1 MVPAA
6 AHRTQGDAVVN
17 TPQAVVDTAP
27 PSPREMV
34 RIALGL
40 TLVCLLASIILGGF
54 YLWTEPAKAR
64 NIAARE
70 ELLIRQLL
78 SLPETATIREVRRYL
93 LWRGTELE
101 AFYLGDRRLLQLD
114 ASGDL
119 IATMEVPAEV
129 ADSPGDG
136 AKDAWVRERA
146 AIGEEDE
153 VRYVGRFFAGYQGER
168 NVGYVIEGETI
179 GFKTWIRFFL
189 AVDADYGLR
198 GIEVTEHEEDPGL
211 GAEITEPY
219 FKHQYS
225 GRSFDDIAAIEVTKD
240 PLPREWRSALEA
252 LGEGDLDRWLQQ
264 HADAL
269 AAHPDIHA
277 ITGATISSVAV
288 TKGVKRALR
297 NFRKRMDL
305 VEAHL

>member
-1 MVPAA
+1 MSA
-6 AHRTQGDAVVN
+6 
-17 TPQAVVDTAP
+17 PQAVVDTAP
-27 PSPREMV
+27 PSAREMV

-40 TLVCLLASIILGGF
+40 TIVCLLASIILGGF

-70 ELLIRQLL
+70 ELLIGQLL
-78 SLPETATIREVRRYL
+78 GLSESATIREVRRYL
-93 LWRGTELE
+93 LWRGTNLE
-101 AFYLGDRRLLQLD
+101 AFYLGDNRLVQLD
-114 ASGDL
+114 ASGKLMTTVDVPEKVANSTA
-119 IATMEVPAEV
+119 IADRDTWVHEQAKAAE
-129 ADSPGDG
+129 
-136 AKDAWVRERA
+136 
-146 AIGEEDE
+146 EEE
-153 VRYVGRFFAGYQGER
+153 VRYVGRFFAGYEGER
-168 NVGYVIEGETI
+168 NVGYVIEGATI

-198 GIEVTEHEEDPGL
+198 GIEITEHEEDPGL

-219 FKHQYS
+219 FKYQYS

-240 PLPREWRSALEA
+240 PLPNEWRDALVA
-252 LGEGDLDRWLQQ
+252 LGESDLDDWLKQN
-264 HADAL
+264 ADAL

-288 TKGVKRALR
+288 TDGVKRALR

>member
-1 MVPAA
+1 MSA
-6 AHRTQGDAVVN
+6 
-17 TPQAVVDTAP
+17 PQAVVDTAP
-27 PSPREMV
+27 PSAREMV

-40 TLVCLLASIILGGF
+40 TIVCLLASIILGGF

-70 ELLIRQLL
+70 ELLIGQLL
-78 SLPETATIREVRRYL
+78 GLSESATIREVRRYL
-93 LWRGTELE
+93 LWRGTNLE
-101 AFYLGDRRLLQLD
+101 AFYLGDKRLVQLD
-114 ASGDL
+114 ASGKLMTTMDVPEKVANSTA
-119 IATMEVPAEV
+119 IA
-129 ADSPGDG
+129 D
-136 AKDAWVRERA
+136 KDAWVHDQAKA
-146 AIGEEDE
+146 AEEEE
-153 VRYVGRFFAGYQGER
+153 VRYVGRFFAGYEGER
-168 NVGYVIEGETI
+168 NVGYVIEGATI

-198 GIEVTEHEEDPGL
+198 GIEITEHEEDPGL
-211 GAEITEPY
+211 GAEIIEPY
-219 FKHQYS
+219 FKYQYS

-240 PLPREWRSALEA
+240 PLPNEWRDALVA
-252 LGEGDLDRWLQQ
+252 LGESDLDDWLKQN
-264 HADAL
+264 ADAL

-288 TKGVKRALR
+288 TDGVKRALR

>member
-1 MVPAA
+1 MS
-6 AHRTQGDAVVN
+6 

-40 TLVCLLASIILGGF
+40 TIVCLLASIILGGF

-70 ELLIRQLL
+70 QLLIGQLL
-78 SLPETATIREVRRYL
+78 GLSESATIREVRRYL
-93 LWRGTELE
+93 LWRGTNLE
-101 AFYLGDRRLLQLD
+101 AFYLGDNRLVQLD
-114 ASGDL
+114 ATGKLMS
-119 IATMEVPAEV
+119 TMDVPGKV
-129 ADSPGDG
+129 ANSTAVTD
-136 AKDAWVRERA
+136 KDAWVTEQANA
-146 AIGEEDE
+146 AGEEE
-153 VRYVGRFFAGYQGER
+153 VRYVGRFFAGYEGER

-179 GFKTWIRFFL
+179 GFKTWISFFL

-198 GIEVTEHEEDPGL
+198 GIEITEHEEDPGL

-219 FKHQYS
+219 FKHQYT
-225 GRSFDDIAAIEVTKD
+225 GRSFDDIAAIDVTKD
-240 PLPREWRSALEA
+240 PLPNAWRDALVA
-252 LGEGDLDRWLQQ
+252 LGESDLDDWLKQN
-264 HADAL
+264 ADAL
-269 AAHPDIHA
+269 AAHPNIHA

-288 TKGVKRALR
+288 TDGVKRALR

>member
-1 MVPAA
+1 MTAPHA
-6 AHRTQGDAVVN
+6 N
-17 TPQAVVDTAP
+17 VDTAP
-27 PSPREMV
+27 PSLREMV
-34 RIALGL
+34 RITVGL
-40 TLVCLLASIILGGF
+40 TVVCLLASIILGGF
-54 YLWTEPAKAR
+54 FLWTEPAKAR

-78 SLPETATIREVRRYL
+78 GLPENATIREVRRYL

-114 ASGDL
+114 ASGEL
-119 IATMEVPAEV
+119 IATAEVPAEV
-129 ADSPGDG
+129 ANSPGEG

-146 AIGEEDE
+146 AVSEDQE
-153 VRYVGRFFAGYQGER
+153 VRYVGRFFAGYDGER
-168 NVGYVIEGETI
+168 NAGYVIEGATI

-189 AVDADYGLR
+189 AVDAEYGLR

-240 PLPREWRSALEA
+240 PLPGEWRTALEA
-252 LGEGDLDRWLQQ
+252 LDGSDLDRWLQQ
-264 HADAL
+264 HADL
-269 AAHPDIHA
+269 VAAHPDIHA
-277 ITGATISSVAV
+277 ITGATISTVAV
-288 TKGVKRALR
+288 TDGVKRALR